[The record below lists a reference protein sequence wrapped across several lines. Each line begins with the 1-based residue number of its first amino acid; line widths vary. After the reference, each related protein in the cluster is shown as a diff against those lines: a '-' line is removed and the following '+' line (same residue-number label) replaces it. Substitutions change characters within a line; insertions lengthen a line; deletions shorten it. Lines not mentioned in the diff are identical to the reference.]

1 MRLMRVFQ
9 SDDGV
14 LYLRPRFEDPE
25 EVHDRLKGLDESQ
38 YA

>member
-1 MRLMRVFQ
+1 
-9 SDDGV
+9 
-14 LYLRPRFEDPE
+14 LRPRFEDPE